1 MGIVTPREEIDKK
14 YKWKL
19 SSIYSEEEGC
29 EIDFQDVVD
38 RLDELRKYQGET
50 TKDSDTLFS
59 VLQLR
64 EEIFRQT
71 DKLFAY
77 ARMRS
82 DEDTREQK
90 YQAMTSRAQ
99 GIYSKARSI
108 ASFIEPEIQSLERD
122 ELSELIKGN
131 GKLGEYRHYFDD
143 IMRLKPHTRSAEVES
158 LIADFSEV
166 LSAPGDIYN
175 YLTNA
180 DLEFPAVVDEDGAEI
195 EITLS
200 NFVNLLK
207 RQDRDLR
214 KDVYCNFFDTFNNL
228 SNTISVAYNNSLKTD
243 VKLSNARRYDSSRE
257 HSLDQNNIPVKVYD
271 TLLEEI
277 NDNLNLLHRHLE
289 LKRKSLS
296 LSKLK
301 MWDVYVPMVNT
312 DGPEIEYKKAVDYV
326 LEAIAPLGEDYQS
339 RVKKGLDSRWVDVYE
354 SPGKRTGAYSW
365 GAYDTQPFVLLN
377 YKNDISSLYTLA
389 HELGHSMHSQL
400 TSNNQP
406 YHYSEYSIFVAEVAS
421 TLHEALLTE
430 HLLQE
435 VEDKNFRKHVL
446 DNFLETFR
454 STFFRQAMFAEFEL
468 KAHHLVEEGEG
479 VTAQRLNKVFGELKE
494 RYYEPAEVDERI
506 RWEWMRIPHFYR
518 SYYVYQYSTGISVS
532 LALAKKI
539 LEQGE
544 SMRNRYLELLKSGA
558 SKYPLQLFKEAGI
571 DMTTREPIENTLS
584 LYDKYLGEMERLL
597 EVNL

>member
-1 MGIVTPREEIDKK
+1 MA
-14 YKWKL
+14 
-19 SSIYSEEEGC
+19 
-29 EIDFQDVVD
+29 
-38 RLDELRKYQGET
+38 
-50 TKDSDTLFS
+50 

-99 GIYSKARSI
+99 GIYSEARSA
-108 ASFIEPEIQSLERD
+108 ASFIEPELQNMERGD
-122 ELSELIKGN
+122 LSELIKGN
-131 GKLGEYRHYFDD
+131 DKLEKYRHYFDD

-158 LIADFSEV
+158 LIADFSGV

-180 DLEFPAVVDEDGAEI
+180 DLEFPTVVDKDGGEV
-195 EITLS
+195 EVTLS

-207 RQDRDLR
+207 RRDRDFR
-214 KDVYCNFFDTFNNL
+214 KEVYSKFFDTFNKL

-243 VKLSNARRYDSSRE
+243 VKLSSVRRYDSSRE

-271 TLLEEI
+271 TLLREV
-277 NDNLNLLHRHLE
+277 NDNLDLLHRHLE
-289 LKRKSLS
+289 LKRESLS
-296 LSKLK
+296 VSKLK

-312 DGPEIEYKKAVDYV
+312 DGPDIEYEKAVDYV

-339 RVKKGLDSRWVDVYE
+339 KVKKGLDSRWVDVYE
-354 SPGKRTGAYSW
+354 TSGKRTGAYSW

-400 TSNNQP
+400 TSENQP

-435 VEDKNFRKHVL
+435 VKDENFRRHVL

-454 STFFRQAMFAEFEL
+454 STFFRQTMFAEFEL
-468 KAHHLVEEGEG
+468 KAHQLVEEREG
-479 VTAQRLNKVFGELKE
+479 VTAQRLNEVFGALKE
-494 RYYEPAEVDERI
+494 KYYKPADLDEKI

-518 SYYVYQYSTGISVS
+518 SYYVYQYSTGISAS
-532 LALAKKI
+532 LALAKMI
-539 LEQGE
+539 LEGGKT
-544 SMRNRYLELLKSGA
+544 MRDRYLELLKNGA
-558 SKYPLQLFKEAGI
+558 SKYPLELFKEAGI
-571 DMTTREPIENTLS
+571 DMTTPEPIENTLS
-584 LYDKYLGEMERLL
+584 LYDKYLGEMEELL
-597 EVNL
+597 GG